1 MCSACSQ
8 RREMPQYQSTGKMG
22 NMEHTRTLQAVDRYD
37 AVGQSE
43 LKRGPMRR
51 ELTDWTKQIEC
62 WRKAVAGRNTLI
74 SERRSAAFVPGWLMA
89 SVDMMFP

>member
-1 MCSACSQ
+1 MCSACTQ

-37 AVGQSE
+37 AVGQTE

-51 ELTDWTKQIEC
+51 D
-62 WRKAVAGRNTLI
+62 
-74 SERRSAAFVPGWLMA
+74 
-89 SVDMMFP
+89 